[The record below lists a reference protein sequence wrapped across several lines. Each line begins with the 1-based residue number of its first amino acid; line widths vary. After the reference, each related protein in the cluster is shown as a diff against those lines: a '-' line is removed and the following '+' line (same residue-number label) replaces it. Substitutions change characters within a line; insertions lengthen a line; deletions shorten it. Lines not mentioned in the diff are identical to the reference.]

1 LSYNELTTFT
11 EKMIVRRL
19 EINAPAT
26 KSVIEKAPWFQRRNT
41 IVSKSELH
49 KTMMKKSNTIMAIIL
64 CNIRSLPFISISV
77 FPEST
82 INGYPVGRFLK
93 NQKRRLERSREELS
107 NLVIVKL

>member
-1 LSYNELTTFT
+1 LSYNELITFT

-77 FPEST
+77 FPEGT
-82 INGYPVGRFLK
+82 INGYPVRRFLE
-93 NQKRRLERSREELS
+93 NQKGDWREAEKS
-107 NLVIVKL
+107 